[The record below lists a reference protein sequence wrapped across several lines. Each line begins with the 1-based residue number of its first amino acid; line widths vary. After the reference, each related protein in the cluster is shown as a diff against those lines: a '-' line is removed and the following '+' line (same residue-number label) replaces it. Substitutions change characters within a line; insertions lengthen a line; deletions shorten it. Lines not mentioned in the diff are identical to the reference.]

1 MIEDQYR
8 IPREEVHGRI
18 VRLQQALRREGYD
31 GLLLTQN
38 VDILYAT
45 GSMQTGYAVIPAEG
59 EAVFYVRRSLTRA
72 ARESAVRTAP
82 LGSLRGFRAALERDC
97 PQLFAA
103 GGGRTLAADLD
114 TMPAQTYLRLLE
126 ALRSGE
132 AASAPTLADGSAL
145 VRRVRAVKTPW
156 EIARIERAARIVSD
170 ALTEAL
176 NDLREG
182 VTELAWMARLEYE
195 LRIRGHIG
203 MMRVRGYNQEIVTGM
218 VGSGAAAAEPS
229 AFDGPAGGRGLGPAA
244 AQGVSGKTFARDEPI
259 LIDIG
264 CCVDGYVID
273 QTRTAVIGAL
283 PDDLAE
289 AYKRSEAILQA
300 ARRRMV
306 PGVRCSAL
314 YQEALRLADESGW
327 PEHFMGFGADRVKF
341 LGHGIGLEVGE
352 WPVLANGFDDPLEP
366 GMTVA
371 VEPKFAFPGRGVV
384 GVEDTYLVTEGG
396 PRPLTCYPE
405 GLIVLP

>member
-82 LGSLRGFRAALERDC
+82 LGSLRGFRGALERDC

-289 AYKRSEAILQA
+289 AYKRSEAILHA
-300 ARRRMV
+300 VRRRMV
-306 PGVRCSAL
+306 PGVRCSDL

-341 LGHGIGLEVGE
+341 LGHGIGLEVDE

-371 VEPKFAFPGRGVV
+371 VEPKFSFPGRGVV

-396 PRPLTCYPE
+396 PRPLTCHPE